1 MFKKTLGSVMAF
13 GVCAVTTLAAFD
25 AEAGCCHRHR
35 RATCCSPCVTS
46 CCDPCAGEV
55 ISYAYASPAAPCC
68 GTVVQEVI
76 VSGCCMASK
85 TPAMATIAVAS
96 ESRPARRTAALP
108 VSVMRQ
114 TR

>member
-1 MFKKTLGSVMAF
+1 MFTKTLGSVVAF

-35 RATCCSPCVTS
+35 RAACCSPCVSS
-46 CCDPCAGEV
+46 CCDPCAGTV
-55 ISYAYASPAAPCC
+55 ISYAAPAAPCC
-68 GTVVQEVI
+68 GTVVQVEEVI
-76 VSGCCMASK
+76 VSSCCMAST
-85 TPAMATIAVAS
+85 TPAMATIAVAE

-108 VSVMRQ
+108 VSVVRS